1 MYTWN
6 FRRKEDDPEEKSSG
20 GGGGAHPLFGNLNPF
35 DILQHLVKKSK
46 FLNVHSLPEF
56 QTQRPYFQVQQR
68 KRKKCQIL
76 CEPMQSQFLSSKQLR
91 SERRRKKSRGD
102 FFRISNRGRN
112 GSIRTIR
119 EDFRIRIT
127 LSTTM

>member
-20 GGGGAHPLFGNLNPF
+20 AGGAHPLFGNLNPF

-91 SERRRKKSRGD
+91 SERKRKKRRGD

-127 LSTTM
+127 LSTTV

>member
-1 MYTWN
+1 M
-6 FRRKEDDPEEKSSG
+6 KEEEPELPSTAAGPGKG
-20 GGGGAHPLFGNLNPF
+20 HPLFGNLNPF